1 MNCQGFPD
9 WSGLQHMIWWN
20 PDSFARSIWCLKTKV
35 SRAKVQSYH
44 WLIVWVNVLACK
56 LDSLTETIW
65 GYCDKRGVQ
74 ACTNIGGVF
83 MDHTLGMTWITM
95 PEVDHKGCKVTAIR
109 AESYAG
115 DKGSWEVGIGGVGCR
130 AVDGWT
136 REMGASRCLKPLT
149 ATKTADPRTG
159 TDSEELRGGLHWSQ
173 KSSLQQVRPIESFM
187 GPGNRKCKRDIF
199 FHIQYYKKT

>member
-1 MNCQGFPD
+1 MSECACMQTGFFN
-9 WSGLQHMIWWN
+9 WN
-20 PDSFARSIWCLKTKV
+20 NLRLLW
-35 SRAKVQSYH
+35 Q
-44 WLIVWVNVLACK
+44 
-56 LDSLTETIW
+56 E
-65 GYCDKRGVQ
+65 RG
-74 ACTNIGGVF
+74 ASMHKYRRVF

-136 REMGASRCLKPLT
+136 REKGASRCLKPLT

-173 KSSLQQVRPIESFM
+173 KSSLQQARPIESFM
-187 GPGNRKCKRDIF
+187 GPGNRKCKRYIF
-199 FHIQYYKKT
+199 FPHTVL